1 MDGFLLPLGLKFTGS
16 IPRAPGDSFFKSV
29 LGESWVFFF
38 EPVSSGTTFTSGLK
52 SNSVPQSQCKFNV
65 VLILSLKKLPPIQR
79 LMGDSLVF
87 SFWFTLTLESV
98 LGLDFVSA
106 TY

>member
-1 MDGFLLPLGLKFTGS
+1 MPLETPSSSQSLEKVG
-16 IPRAPGDSFFKSV
+16 
-29 LGESWVFFF
+29 FFF